1 MGTQVVTAMT
11 ETLAEAE
18 AVETGET
25 AGELDMAPEEQ
36 GVDMAATLLAGVDED
51 ILPGQLVTVGAHEVT
66 VTSSVV

>member
-25 AGELDMAPEEQ
+25 TGVVDTPAEEQ
-36 GVDMAATLLAGVDED
+36 GVDMAGTLLTGVED
-51 ILPGQLVTVGAHEVT
+51 LPGQLVTVAAHEVT